1 MKQGLRNFSKII
13 FITFICFAALNT
25 LKISANALEIK
36 HTKIFNCVDNA
47 VAPLDT
53 SPEGLPYKLA
63 VAKAFSK
70 LKAAESTC
78 KNKADLEKIAEA
90 SDECAKLLFD
100 CVFYL

>member
-36 HTKIFNCVDNA
+36 HTKIFNCADNA

-53 SPEGLPYKLA
+53 
-63 VAKAFSK
+63 
-70 LKAAESTC
+70 LKDIQSFL
-78 KNKADLEKIAEA
+78 KSN
-90 SDECAKLLFD
+90 SDI
-100 CVFYL
+100 